1 MSELEEENPFSRSND
16 DDDLDLS
23 DRKESV
29 EYVAVFLI

>member
-1 MSELEEENPFSRSND
+1 MSDQEDENPFSVSNE

-29 EYVAVFLI
+29 NTQEVLIM